1 MLSPFTLDPACVNIQ
16 GSLNHL
22 LIWVLFILF
31 DVGDGLRPNP
41 VGNLVGAQG
50 DSKDVLVVAVLILG
64 GWGSKGEEM
73 VNI

>member
-1 MLSPFTLDPACVNIQ
+1 MLSSAHCFTLNPGYANIQ
-16 GSLNHL
+16 SHL

-31 DVGDGLRPNP
+31 DVGDGLWPNP

-64 GWGSKGEEM
+64 RWENG
-73 VNI
+73 